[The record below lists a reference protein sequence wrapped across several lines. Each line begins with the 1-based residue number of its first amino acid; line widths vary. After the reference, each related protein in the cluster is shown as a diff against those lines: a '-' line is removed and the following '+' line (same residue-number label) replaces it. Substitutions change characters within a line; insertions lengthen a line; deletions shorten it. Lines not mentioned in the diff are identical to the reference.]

1 MGHGPPRRP
10 TAEDH
15 LWRDARRSFSE
26 TAIAMM
32 NDTEIFDEMRF
43 DVRAGKNVWTGRT
56 GTREAIHRDG
66 HTIDPAS
73 QAFCPHEWLDERGYI
88 DIYLALKHHF

>member
-1 MGHGPPRRP
+1 MGHVCPSADR
-10 TAEDH
+10 
-15 LWRDARRSFSE
+15 RRSPLARCAAQFSG

-43 DVRAGKNVWTGRT
+43 DVRSGKNVWTGRT

-88 DIYLALKHHF
+88 DIYLAMKHHF

>member
-1 MGHGPPRRP
+1 MAAPPTDRRRSP
-10 TAEDH
+10 LAEM
-15 LWRDARRSFSE
+15 RDAGFSG

-32 NDTEIFDEMRF
+32 NDTEIFEEMCF

-66 HTIDPAS
+66 HTIDPSS